1 MHILHRNYTA
11 STGDGFLVDL
21 EDIDGGPSVNEILER
36 DLDPA
41 KHNGKQYSG
50 YADSAFGI
58 KPWLQKAFQG
68 AAANVLNAKDFNKE
82 MNSARETVEWGF
94 GKNEGL
100 WPCIDFEKQWRMQ
113 RQAVG
118 KELEFEVYMFW
129 TNCHSCAY
137 GSETASYFSC
147 QAPEL
152 DEYLQMRV
160 V

>member
-1 MHILHRNYTA
+1 MYILHRNYTA
-11 STGDGFLVDL
+11 PTGDGFLVDL

-100 WPCIDFEKQWRMQ
+100 WPCIDFEKQWKMQ

-118 KELEFEVYMFW
+118 KEFEVYMFW